1 MSFVVQEILPSA
13 KEIISMKK
21 IIVVR
26 FVSYLLKAIETMIF
40 TYKNILL
47 IFCLLMA
54 ATLLANPQAQF
65 EAANAAYQ
73 KGDYP
78 VAIDNYEQVLKTGN
92 FSDEVYYNLGNA
104 YFKTNQIGK
113 AILNYERAALI
124 TPRDE
129 DVKFNLDIANA
140 KKKDDLGTVGKFF
153 VTEWWQGLHKLF
165 SSGIWGGLTL
175 LSLWAGIA
183 GFILWLFGESRDHK
197 KQGFIGG
204 IVLTLLSILLYFV
217 TSSQATFENNSGQAI
232 VLVNK
237 VALKNG
243 PDKISSDVL
252 EIHEGLKV
260 ELLDQIGDWYKV
272 KLSNGDQGW
281 LPTNSLEEI

>member
-1 MSFVVQEILPSA
+1 
-13 KEIISMKK
+13 
-21 IIVVR
+21 
-26 FVSYLLKAIETMIF
+26 MIF
-40 TYKNILL
+40 NYKNILL
-47 IFCLLMA
+47 AFCLLA
-54 ATLLANPQAQF
+54 AANLLANPQTQF

-73 KGDYP
+73 KGDFHA
-78 VAIDNYEQVLKTGN
+78 AIDNYEQVLKTGS
-92 FSDEVYYNLGNA
+92 FSEEVYYNLGNA

-124 TPRDE
+124 TPGDE
-129 DVKFNLDIANA
+129 DVQFNLEIANA
-140 KKKDDLGTVGKFF
+140 KQVDDLGKIGKFF
-153 VTEWWQGLHKLF
+153 VKEWWQGLHKLF

-175 LSLWAGIA
+175 LSLWAGIG
-183 GFILWLFGESRDHK
+183 GFILWLFGESRDRK

-204 IVLTLLSILLYFV
+204 IVLTLLSLLLYFIA
-217 TSSQATFENNSGQAI
+217 SSQATFEKNSSQAI
-232 VLVNK
+232 ILANK

-260 ELLDQIGDWYKV
+260 ELLDQIGGWYKV

-281 LPTNSLEEI
+281 LPTASLEEI

>member
-1 MSFVVQEILPSA
+1 
-13 KEIISMKK
+13 
-21 IIVVR
+21 
-26 FVSYLLKAIETMIF
+26 MIF
-40 TYKNILL
+40 NDRSILL
-47 IFCLLMA
+47 VFCLLTVA
-54 ATLLANPQAQF
+54 NLLANPQTQF

-73 KGDYP
+73 KGDFSA
-78 VAIDNYEQVLKTGN
+78 AIDNYEQVLQTGN
-92 FSDEVYYNLGNA
+92 FSEEVYYNLGNA

-124 TPRDE
+124 APGSE
-129 DVKFNLDIANA
+129 DVQFNLEIANA
-140 KKKDDLGTVGKFF
+140 KKIDDLGQVGKFF
-153 VTEWWQGLHKLF
+153 VAEWWQGVHKLLG
-165 SSGIWGGLTL
+165 SAIWGGLTV

-183 GFILWLFGESRDHK
+183 GFILWLWGESRDRK

-217 TSSQATFENNSGQAI
+217 ASSQATFENNSSQAI
-232 VLVNK
+232 VLANK

-243 PDKISSDVL
+243 PDEISTNIL

-281 LPTNSLEEI
+281 LPIASLEEI